1 MPSPQSG
8 YGSGNSIS
16 DANNGPTRSDSYQSG
31 SGNGNNRPSR
41 NNSYEELSA
50 HDDDFGSWNDEP
62 TTGGFGSASKTIATK
77 SEYTSSRQ
85 SSATKHQQAH
95 NTVDD
100 FNSLDVK
107 LAKPKSSS
115 INKTKKIEDD
125 AWDLLNN

>member
-8 YGSGNSIS
+8 YGSSNNIS
-16 DANNGPTRSDSYQSG
+16 GGNNGPTRSDSYQSG

-50 HDDDFGSWNDEP
+50 QDDDFGSWNDEP
-62 TTGGFGSASKTIATK
+62 TGFSSASKTISTK
-77 SEYTSSRQ
+77 TDYSTSRQ
-85 SSATKHQQAH
+85 SSATKHQIAQ